1 MDEDEKDLLD
11 EDLDES
17 EVSDESSDSGSD
29 DSAPPSDDDAKD
41 EGEKGRIND
50 LMSKWQKAEAR
61 AKKAEAALKAQPKP
75 DAKQDSDA
83 TDDGK
88 AGSNEFLDFQRQAVR
103 EQLFNADPR
112 FKEAGLT
119 VEAITGDTLA
129 EMKASAKAQLGMIAS
144 IETRARNKVL
154 REHGLEPEVSTGS
167 ATEKAPNFGDMS
179 QEEFDKFLQKR
190 DSLLRS

>member
-11 EDLDES
+11 ENLDEA
-17 EVSDESSDSGSD
+17 DESAESDDSGSD
-29 DSAPPSDDDAKD
+29 DSAPPKDDDSKD
-41 EGEKGRIND
+41 ESEKGRIND

-75 DAKQDSDA
+75 DSQGGDA
-83 TDDGK
+83 ADGGK
-88 AGSNEFLDFQRQAVR
+88 PEGNEFLDFQRQAVR

-112 FKEAGLT
+112 FREAGLT

-129 EMKASAKAQLGMIAS
+129 EMKASAKAQLNLIAG
-144 IETRARNKVL
+144 IETRARNKIL
-154 REHGLEPEVSTGS
+154 REHGLEPEVSTGAAS
-167 ATEKAPNFGDMS
+167 EKSPNFGDMS

-190 DSLLRS
+190 DSLLR

>member
-17 EVSDESSDSGSD
+17 EESDESSDSGSD
-29 DSAPPSDDDAKD
+29 DSAPPSDDDSKD

-61 AKKAEAALKAQPKP
+61 AKKAEAALKARSKP
-75 DAKQDSDA
+75 DSQDEGA
-83 TDDGK
+83 ADGGK
-88 AGSNEFLDFQRQAVR
+88 PEGNEFLDFQRQAVR

-112 FKEAGLT
+112 FKEVGLT

-129 EMKASAKAQLGMIAS
+129 EMKASAKAQLALIAS

-154 REHGLEPEVSTGS
+154 REHGLEPEVSTGA
-167 ATEKAPNFGDMS
+167 ATEKATNFGEMS
-179 QEEFDKFLQKR
+179 QEEFEKFLQKR
-190 DSLLRS
+190 DSQLR